1 LMRKE
6 INNMVKNGFSVNK
19 NVDSTLADDQ
29 TAFPEGRGHD
39 LNEKEENMQGSQQFM
54 ELYEES
60 LKSMQEGKVV
70 KGEIVQIDKEFVLVD
85 IGFKSEGQIR
95 ADEFTDSQGRLTAK
109 VGDKVDVLLVRKED
123 KEGRVILSR
132 EKAATVKIWDEV
144 EEAYKNQDTVR
155 GKIVSRVKGGLSVDI
170 GLQAFLPGSQADLRP
185 IRDLGTL
192 VGKEHDFKIVK
203 YERRQGNVVLSRRA
217 ALEAERKALRDKTLE
232 CLEKDAILE
241 GIVRNITHYGLFVDL
256 GGIDGLVHIT
266 DMSWGKVGHPSE
278 IYQVGD
284 KIPVKVLSFDRERER
299 VALGIKQLSPNPWS
313 QAEEKY
319 PVGKKITGRVESLK
333 EYGAFVEV
341 EEGMEGLIHVS
352 EMSWTG
358 KIKHPSQMLSV
369 GDIVEAMIL
378 NVDVAKKRISLSM
391 KQLEPNPWDTIAE
404 KYPVGSIIEGEIK
417 NITDF
422 GVFIG
427 IDEGIDGLV
436 HISDMSWTQKI
447 NHPSERYKKGD
458 EVQAVILDIDKE
470 NERFSLGIKQL
481 TPDPWDAVPEKYKCG
496 TRVTGTVK
504 NVTDF
509 GLFVELEEGIEGLVH
524 VSQLPKGEQ
533 SKPLKGFHIMDEIQA
548 EVVNV
553 SQEDKRI
560 GLSIRKV
567 EAHPKRDM
575 YKGYMNQQK
584 KATSNLGEL
593 LREKMMNSQG
603 QPLFESQ
610 ESDLLESADSESSA
624 EIGPTDREP

>member
-1 LMRKE
+1 MSKE
-6 INNMVKNGFSVNK
+6 TDTVAENEFSTGGN
-19 NVDSTLADDQ
+19 
-29 TAFPEGRGHD
+29 
-39 LNEKEENMQGSQQFM
+39 EENMQGSQHFM
-54 ELYEES
+54 DLYEES
-60 LKSMQEGKVV
+60 LKSMEEGKVV
-70 KGEIVQIDKEFVLVD
+70 KGEVVQVDKEFVLVD

-95 ADEFTDSQGRLTAK
+95 ADEFTDAEGRITAK

-170 GLQAFLPGSQADLRP
+170 GLQAFLPGSHADLRP
-185 IRDLGTL
+185 VRDLGTL
-192 VGKEHDFKIVK
+192 VGKEHDFRIVK
-203 YERRQGNVVLSRRA
+203 YERRHGNVVLSRRA
-217 ALEAERKALRDKTLE
+217 ALEAERKALREKTLE
-232 CLEKDAILE
+232 ALEKDAVLE

-266 DMSWGKVGHPSE
+266 DMAWGKVGQPSE
-278 IYQVGD
+278 MYRVGD
-284 KIPVKVLSFDRERER
+284 KIRVKVLNFDKERER
-299 VALGIKQLSPNPWS
+299 VSLGIKQLSPNPWS

-319 PVGKKITGRVESLK
+319 PVGAKITGRVESLK

-341 EEGMEGLIHVS
+341 EEGLEGLIHVS
-352 EMSWTG
+352 EMSWTE
-358 KIKHPSQMLSV
+358 KIKHPSQMLNV
-369 GDIVEAMIL
+369 GETVEAMIL

-391 KQLEPNPWDTIAE
+391 KQLEPNPWDTISE
-404 KYPVGSIIEGEIK
+404 RYPVGSIIEGEVK

-422 GVFIG
+422 GLFVG

-436 HISDMSWTQKI
+436 HISDLSWTQKI
-447 NHPSERYKKGD
+447 NHPSELYKKGD
-458 EVQAVILDIDKE
+458 KVQAAILEIDTE

-481 TPDPWDAVPEKYKCG
+481 TPDPWDLVPEKYQCG
-496 TRVTGTVK
+496 TRVSGTVK
-504 NVTDF
+504 SITDF

-533 SKPLKGFHIMDEIQA
+533 SKPLNGFKVMDEIEA

-553 SQEDKRI
+553 SQEEKRI
-560 GLSIRKV
+560 GLSIRKM
-567 EAHPKRDM
+567 EEKPKRDT

-593 LREKMMNSQG
+593 LREKMIHSQAE
-603 QPLFESQ
+603 PSLDSQ
-610 ESDLLESADSESSA
+610 ESEVLEAAETESDAQSGA
-624 EIGPTDREP
+624 TDTEP